1 VLGRATGQVLLL
13 YGDVPLLQP
22 STLDHLLEQHRAANA
37 AATVLTAEIADP
49 YGYGRIVRGAD
60 GAITRI
66 VEERDASADE
76 RTIRE
81 INSGIYVFSLDGL
94 FDALHALATDNAQGE
109 YYLTDLIAA
118 YRRAGR
124 TVETLCLNDA
134 TEIRGVNSRVDL
146 ADLSR
151 VLFDRTRR
159 ALMLGGVTL
168 VDPATTYVETDVV
181 IGEDT
186 TLGPNVVI
194 TGATTIG
201 RGCHIYAGVRLT
213 DATVGDDVTLLDGT
227 VIVQSSVASG
237 ASLGPYAHLRPN
249 SRVGEGAHVG
259 NFVELKKTSLGR
271 GAKAGHLAYL
281 GDATIGDRVNV
292 GAGVITCNYDGVTKH
307 QTIIED
313 DVFVGSDSQLV
324 APVTIGRGAYVAAGS
339 SVTNDVPP
347 DALAVAR
354 ARQTNKPGWAT
365 TRRAT
370 HKKEKH

>member
-1 VLGRATGQVLLL
+1 V
-13 YGDVPLLQP
+13 
-22 STLDHLLEQHRAANA
+22 
-37 AATVLTAEIADP
+37 
-49 YGYGRIVRGAD
+49 IVR
-60 GAITRI
+60 
-66 VEERDASADE
+66 
-76 RTIRE
+76 
-81 INSGIYVFSLDGL
+81 
-94 FDALHALATDNAQGE
+94 
-109 YYLTDLIAA
+109 
-118 YRRAGR
+118 
-124 TVETLCLNDA
+124 
-134 TEIRGVNSRVDL
+134 
-146 ADLSR
+146 
-151 VLFDRTRR
+151 
-159 ALMLGGVTL
+159 
-168 VDPATTYVETDVV
+168 
-181 IGEDT
+181 
-186 TLGPNVVI
+186 
-194 TGATTIG
+194 
-201 RGCHIYAGVRLT
+201 
-213 DATVGDDVTLLDGT
+213 
-227 VIVQSSVASG
+227 SSVASG